1 MGFLNTNS
9 MPRLVEK
16 LADGDN
22 IKITGNSKGSRV
34 GTVIKKIVEK
44 ADDVTKAIEQEVVN
58 DGYSFKVGTGNV
70 DVSTDVQ
77 DGFGEVGVKGVTY
90 QNLWNI
96 NKVNGATIEGNTV
109 KVLASA
115 NNYKFCGIYLK
126 DSCLKPNTTYTLITN
141 VFENTLDG
149 RFNPCIGHSAS
160 VFKTNAKEF
169 QAKTTGV
176 SMSVLTTT
184 STFTTEDIGIRTI
197 VLNDCTEGFIK
208 YNMLILEGDY
218 SNASNLPSY
227 FEGIVGVGDKSKNLF
242 NSLDKTYDKQWFE
255 SNGKLILSDAVGR
268 TAFNHFI
275 PCKPN
280 TNYYFSSDTRIGL
293 KGIFEVSDLE
303 GNNCKI
309 LKNTDATKESFTTTS
324 SAKFIV
330 IKANT
335 IVSDN
340 ITIQLEEGSTATAY
354 EPYYDGHKIEILS
367 QGKNLFDETLLTK
380 NSTDSID
387 IFEKDGYIHYKSKK
401 NGVRFEQGRDFELK
415 PNTKYIV
422 SGIAE
427 KLSGATNSTA
437 KIRVAYWNEST
448 KTYITYVSAMFG
460 NPTVFTTTD
469 KTIVSIGLYS
479 SDSLD
484 SDIGA
489 ECRYKDIQ
497 IEEVVGN
504 NTQKTPYTP
513 YVSDKTQI
521 LLDEPLMK
529 LPNGVCD
536 EITRDGKLIRRV
548 GKVVFDGTENWSA
561 TGYGG
566 HPTRN
571 TFETGIDIEP
581 IGVAARAVNS
591 FCDRFIYDAIIQLPN
606 EDNHYRIAHTENDN
620 GNNYYFLFCPDVN
633 TIPFRDVTAWKQW
646 LSENPT
652 TVYYELTEPIV
663 TELPTPCLRIFK
675 DGHITFNTLVA
686 PESTHVVQLNKSAQ
700 IERSIREV
708 QGLDSRVG
716 QLESFYDDMIL
727 ETSHKL
733 NLLTYDFEYTKESE
747 DI

>member
-22 IKITGNSKGSRV
+22 IKITGNSKGNRV

-58 DGYSFKVGTGNV
+58 DGYSFKVGTGDV
-70 DVSTDVQ
+70 DVSTDVE

-149 RFNPCIGHSAS
+149 RFNPCIGHSSS
-160 VFKTNAKEF
+160 VFKKSAKEF

-242 NSLDKTYDKQWFE
+242 NSLDKTYDKQWIK

-280 TNYYFSSDTRIGL
+280 TNYYFSSDTTIGL

-303 GNNCKI
+303 GNNCKL

-367 QGKNLFDETLLTK
+367 NGKNLWNGKMYSGWGGASPTMDELGCRD
-380 NSTDSID
+380 NVITD
-387 IFEKDGYIHYKSKK
+387 F
-401 NGVRFEQGRDFELK
+401 
-415 PNTKYIV
+415 
-422 SGIAE
+422 
-427 KLSGATNSTA
+427 
-437 KIRVAYWNEST
+437 IRVARNKNCFINKAGFAYAWLYDLNKNLIDAYHGNINAFDNGVATKNADYIILGRSLGSSQINKEEYMDTIISYNKNDSFIES
-448 KTYITYVSAMFG
+448 K
-460 NPTVFTTTD
+460 
-469 KTIVSIGLYS
+469 
-479 SDSLD
+479 
-484 SDIGA
+484 
-489 ECRYKDIQ
+489 
-497 IEEVVGN
+497 
-504 NTQKTPYTP
+504 
-513 YVSDKTQI
+513 SDKTQI
-521 LLDEPLMK
+521 LLDEPLMR

-548 GKVVFDGTENWSA
+548 GKVVLDGSEYWSKYTPNETSSCFGHVIDDIA
-561 TGYGG
+561 TKYQYGL
-566 HPTRN
+566 
-571 TFETGIDIEP
+571 
-581 IGVAARAVNS
+581 V
-591 FCDRFIYDAIIQLPN
+591 CDRFASAKDYYPN
-606 EDNHYRIAHTENDN
+606 SVTDEGINQHGNKVLLIRINHSR
-620 GNNYYFLFCPDVN
+620 LSSQDVAG
-633 TIPFRDVTAWKQW
+633 FKQW
-646 LSENPT
+646 LSQNPT
-652 TVYYELTEPIV
+652 TVYYELETPIT
-663 TELPTPCLRIFK
+663 TELPAPYLRIFK
-675 DGHITFNTLVA
+675 DGHLTFNTLVA
-686 PESTHVVQLNKSAQ
+686 PESNHVVQINKSAQ

-708 QGLDSRVG
+708 QGLDARVER
-716 QLESFYDDMIL
+716 LEGFYDDMIL
-727 ETSHKL
+727 ETAHKL
-733 NLLTYDFEYTKESE
+733 STLDFDFSLIRKGE
-747 DI
+747 